1 MRAVYAV
8 HSVPCTYIVEI
19 NVGSTVVGE
28 HEVPNGVGALDGV
41 VVAIEGVQEPWVLGR
56 NKVARLFICPELET
70 VLEPGGWI
78 EWVRERLQYIHS
90 PGAGRYSSV
99 ALRPRPRG

>member
-1 MRAVYAV
+1 M
-8 HSVPCTYIVEI
+8 
-19 NVGSTVVGE
+19 GK

-70 VLEPGGWI
+70 GLEP
-78 EWVRERLQYIHS
+78 EVD
-90 PGAGRYSSV
+90 
-99 ALRPRPRG
+99 